1 MNEIAFQPREV
12 ISSDWALFLFVIAFI
27 IVAINK
33 NVFAA
38 RFFEFIRLGIS
49 DKYNKIYRDSSNLLS
64 TFTISM
70 FVVQLI
76 SFSFFILLLLHEFQI
91 KSKTDGIAYVQIVTF
106 LSFFI
111 LSKFLIEKIIAT
123 TFQIEEFI
131 TQFNLLKVNYR
142 TYLGFVMLPLNIVI
156 YYNVLNYKWL
166 LLVVVAIVLLF
177 NVFTY
182 LLTIKA
188 YQNLVNRKLF
198 YFILYLCTL
207 EIAPYYFMYYL
218 ITKN

>member
-12 ISSDWALFLFVIAFI
+12 ISSDWALFLFVIAFV

-91 KSKTDGIAYVQIVTF
+91 KIKTDGIAYVQIVTF

-142 TYLGFVMLPLNIVI
+142 TYLGFIMLPLNIVI

>member
-1 MNEIAFQPREV
+1 MNEIVFQPREI
-12 ISSDWALFLFVIAFI
+12 ISSDWALFLFVIAFV
-27 IVAINK
+27 IVAVNK

-142 TYLGFVMLPLNIVI
+142 TYLGFIMLPLNIVI

-166 LLVVVAIVLLF
+166 LLVVVGIVLLF

>member
-12 ISSDWALFLFVIAFI
+12 ISSDWALFLFVIAFV

-142 TYLGFVMLPLNIVI
+142 TYLGFIMLPLNIVI

-166 LLVVVAIVLLF
+166 LLVVVGLVLLF

>member
-1 MNEIAFQPREV
+1 MNEIVFQPREV
-12 ISSDWALFLFVIAFI
+12 ISSDWALFLFVIAFV

-111 LSKFLIEKIIAT
+111 LSKFLVEKIIAT

>member
-12 ISSDWALFLFVIAFI
+12 ISSDWALFLFVIAFV

-142 TYLGFVMLPLNIVI
+142 TYLGFIMLPLNIVI

>member
-1 MNEIAFQPREV
+1 MKEFVFQPREV
-12 ISSDWALFLFVIAFI
+12 ISSDWALFLFVIAFV

-111 LSKFLIEKIIAT
+111 LSKFLVEKIIAT

-207 EIAPYYFMYYL
+207 EIAPYYFIYYL

>member
-12 ISSDWALFLFVIAFI
+12 ISSDWALFLFVIAFV